1 MILSL
6 SELIIALKHTKPGA
20 KVQNFRVTGVRFDRD
35 NAFCQAFR
43 ADKGLSLKCVKQ
55 NPLPGLDVGLREGVW
70 LARLSDQ
77 DNL

>member
-1 MILSL
+1 MTEIMRFARHFAQ
-6 SELIIALKHTKPGA
+6 I
-20 KVQNFRVTGVRFDRD
+20 RVCPF
-35 NAFCQAFR
+35 
-43 ADKGLSLKCVKQ
+43 KCVKQ